1 MAKSRLM
8 NGGELGSERKPMA
21 KQWLKRLTVEQAE
34 ADNTTESQGMVVPF
48 GVKNSE
54 WVRLVS
60 KIKVGDQLYA
70 YRESPPRHS
79 RAFKNA
85 IPSEGVALVR
95 DGDVVAQVATRGR

>member
-1 MAKSRLM
+1 
-8 NGGELGSERKPMA
+8 MA

-34 ADNTTESQGMVVPF
+34 ADNSDEAVANAVPF
-48 GVKNSE
+48 GAKNSE

-60 KIKVGDQLYA
+60 KIREGDQLYA

-79 RAFKNA
+79 KSFKNV

-95 DGDVVAQVATRGR
+95 DGEVVAQVAIRGR

>member
-1 MAKSRLM
+1 
-8 NGGELGSERKPMA
+8 MA

-34 ADNTTESQGMVVPF
+34 ADNSGENPVPF
-48 GVKNSE
+48 GIKNSE

-60 KIKVGDQLYA
+60 KIREGDQLYA

-79 RAFKNA
+79 RAFKNS

>member
-1 MAKSRLM
+1 
-8 NGGELGSERKPMA
+8 MA

-34 ADNTTESQGMVVPF
+34 ADNSAETLPF
-48 GVKNSE
+48 GIKNSE

-60 KIKVGDQLYA
+60 KIRDGDQLYA

>member
-1 MAKSRLM
+1 
-8 NGGELGSERKPMA
+8 MA

-34 ADNTTESQGMVVPF
+34 ADNSAEGQGTVVPF
-48 GVKNSE
+48 GIKNSE

>member
-1 MAKSRLM
+1 
-8 NGGELGSERKPMA
+8 MA

-34 ADNTTESQGMVVPF
+34 ADNSGESGNAAIPF
-48 GVKNSE
+48 GTKNSE

-60 KIKVGDQLYA
+60 KIRDGDQLYA

-85 IPSEGVALVR
+85 VHSEGVALVR
-95 DGDVVAQVATRGR
+95 AGDVVAQVTTNGR

>member
-1 MAKSRLM
+1 
-8 NGGELGSERKPMA
+8 MA
-21 KQWLKRLTVEQAE
+21 KQWLKRLTVQQAE
-34 ADNTTESQGMVVPF
+34 LDNSGDNVVPF
-48 GVKNSE
+48 GQKNSE

-60 KIKVGDQLYA
+60 KIRDGDQLYA

>member
-1 MAKSRLM
+1 MDS
-8 NGGELGSERKPMA
+8 GEHDSEGKPMA

-34 ADNTTESQGMVVPF
+34 ADNSGETQGDAVPF

-60 KIKVGDQLYA
+60 KIRAGDQLYA

>member
-1 MAKSRLM
+1 
-8 NGGELGSERKPMA
+8 MA

-34 ADNTTESQGMVVPF
+34 ADNSGQGGDNLVPF

-60 KIKVGDQLYA
+60 KIRDGDQLYA

-79 RAFKNA
+79 RAFKNTV
-85 IPSEGVALVR
+85 PSEGVALVR

>member
-1 MAKSRLM
+1 MESKGVA
-8 NGGELGSERKPMA
+8 MA

-34 ADNTTESQGMVVPF
+34 ADNSGEIQGNAVPF

-60 KIKVGDQLYA
+60 KIRSGDQLYA

>member
-1 MAKSRLM
+1 
-8 NGGELGSERKPMA
+8 MA

-34 ADNTTESQGMVVPF
+34 ADNSGDSGDNVVPF
-48 GVKNSE
+48 GIKNSE

-60 KIKVGDQLYA
+60 KIRDGDQLYA